1 VQSSYDR
8 VADEYARHLYDELRH
23 KPLDRQLLDR
33 FADSL
38 GVAGLVCDLGCGP
51 GQVARYLREHGVAVC
66 GMDLSPRMVKRARA
80 LNPGIEFHQG
90 DMRSL
95 DVPDEAWAGIAA
107 FYAIVNLSP
116 VDVAQ
121 AMREMWRVLRPGGLL
136 LLSFHIGDEISR
148 AEDLWGCAVCLDFYF
163 FQPEDVAGNLAAIGF
178 ELEEIVEREP
188 YAPEV
193 EYQSRRAYM
202 FARKPVETTTSV

>member
-1 VQSSYDR
+1 MN
-8 VADEYARHLYDELRH
+8 
-23 KPLDRQLLDR
+23 KPVFRPI
-33 FADSL
+33 
-38 GVAGLVCDLGCGP
+38 GVP
-51 GQVARYLREHGVAVC
+51 
-66 GMDLSPRMVKRARA
+66 
-80 LNPGIEFHQG
+80 
-90 DMRSL
+90 L

-148 AEDLWGCAVCLDFYF
+148 VEDLWGCAVCLDFYF

-178 ELEEIVEREP
+178 QLEEIVEREP
-188 YAPEV
+188 YAPDV
-193 EYQSRRAYM
+193 EYQSQRAYM
-202 FARKPVETTTSV
+202 FARKPSERPTSV